1 MRKVGAEPIGPAN
14 TVEQAEKLMISSRV
28 DAAILDLNLRGRMAF
43 DFVER
48 LAATDLPCLV
58 VSGCGE
64 DAMPVLANPV
74 RYIKKPVG
82 PAKVIKALETSWQRQ
97 ASRSVSNFVRAQH
110 HVTLSAIPDQ
120 GRLKLG
126 EKLLGLVG
134 RVPAALEPSNQSL
147 LTSDV
152 PLTLGDMVIHHSKV
166 GPTEGHSFWPCLA
179 LASGGKSE
187 QGTVM
192 ILDDED
198 RSVG

>member
-1 MRKVGAEPIGPAN
+1 
-14 TVEQAEKLMISSRV
+14 MISSRV
-28 DAAILDLNLRGRMAF
+28 DEAILDLNLRGRMAF

-64 DAMPVLANPV
+64 DAM
-74 RYIKKPVG
+74 
-82 PAKVIKALETSWQRQ
+82 
-97 ASRSVSNFVRAQH
+97 
-110 HVTLSAIPDQ
+110 PDQ

-166 GPTEGHSFWPCLA
+166 GPTEGHSFWSCPA